1 MENEQNIKTENQIQ
15 TTLALF
21 LSALVIAMLA
31 AGCGFFDDVKKQEI
45 KDAVHSA
52 IIEFVETKGQQE
64 VYEYIDKLVEEGKL
78 GSANAEKL
86 KAAIPQEIEKLK
98 EVMGEIEKEEKDNE

>member
-1 MENEQNIKTENQIQ
+1 MENEQDIKTENRIQ
-15 TTLALF
+15 TALALF

-31 AGCGFFDDVKKQEI
+31 AGCFFDDAKKQEI

-86 KAAIPQEIEKLK
+86 KAAVPHGIEKLK
-98 EVMGEIEKEEKDNE
+98 EVMGEIEKEEKENE

>member
-1 MENEQNIKTENQIQ
+1 MENEQNIKTENRIQ
-15 TTLALF
+15 TALALF
-21 LSALVIAMLA
+21 LSALVITMLA
-31 AGCGFFDDVKKQEI
+31 AGCGFFDDAKKQEI

-78 GSANAEKL
+78 GSSNAERL
-86 KAAIPQEIEKLK
+86 KAAVPQGIEKLK

>member
-1 MENEQNIKTENQIQ
+1 MENEQNIKTEKKIQ
-15 TTLALF
+15 TALALF
-21 LSALVIAMLA
+21 LSALVITMLA
-31 AGCGFFDDVKKQEI
+31 AGCGFFDDAKKQEI

-52 IIEFVETKGQQE
+52 IIEFVETKGQKE

-78 GSANAEKL
+78 GSSNAERL
-86 KAAIPQEIEKLK
+86 KAAVPQGIEKLK

>member
-1 MENEQNIKTENQIQ
+1 MENEQNIKTEKKIQ
-15 TTLALF
+15 TALALF

-31 AGCGFFDDVKKQEI
+31 AGCGFFDDAKKQEI

-64 VYEYIDKLVEEGKL
+64 VYEYIDKLVKEGKL

-86 KAAIPQEIEKLK
+86 KAAVPQGIEKLK
-98 EVMGEIEKEEKDNE
+98 EVMGELEQEEAENE